1 MAAPGPKVA
10 DKPKD
15 SGLMVDFYLKRAVDY
30 AVRPAG
36 PRVRGFNRASTLVQ
50 FEATWV

>member
-15 SGLMVDFYLKRAVDY
+15 GGLMVDFYLTRVVDF
-30 AVRPAG
+30 VVHPAG
-36 PRVRGFNRASTLVQ
+36 RRLRFLTASALVQ

>member
-1 MAAPGPKVA
+1 MAAPGSKVA

-15 SGLMVDFYLKRAVDY
+15 TGLMVDFYLKRAVDY
-30 AVRPAG
+30 AVRSAG
-36 PRVRGFNRASTLVQ
+36 PRVRGCNRASAIVQ

>member
-15 SGLMVDFYLKRAVDY
+15 TGLMVDFYLKPTVDY
-30 AVRPAG
+30 ASPGLAG
-36 PRVRGFNRASTLVQ
+36 TVFNRASAIVQ
-50 FEATWV
+50 FEAIWV